1 VAPGLGKRLASAR
14 QERRD
19 RTPPIVTPIGLAMG
33 VGVVTGAMLDQ
44 PVVILVSTIVGTA
57 ATFAVLIRSERER
70 KRNGRG

>member
-1 VAPGLGKRLASAR
+1 M
-14 QERRD
+14 
-19 RTPPIVTPIGLAMG
+19 TPIGLAMG